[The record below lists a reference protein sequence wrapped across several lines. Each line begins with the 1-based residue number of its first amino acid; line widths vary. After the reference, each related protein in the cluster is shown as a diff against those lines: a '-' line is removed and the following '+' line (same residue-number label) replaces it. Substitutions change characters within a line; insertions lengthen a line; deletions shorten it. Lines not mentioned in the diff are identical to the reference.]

1 MPTAIPGAAATT
13 TVGLVGSMTGTQEVA
28 NPGLKRMRALQEAKA
43 QLSLKAEVEKLT
55 TQVADLESK
64 LSLAA
69 TAEPA
74 GSEAAADAATAAAQP
89 TINELMAS
97 LAALT
102 ATAAGE
108 TGASSAVIGGGG
120 RPSTAPYRRLK
131 AVDSQSVVSWS
142 VDAFGKSKTPG
153 WYHQYRHELYREKA
167 SRAAAAPDGCYISH
181 SKYADEAVRIK
192 DTGRLAFS
200 AGK

>member
-1 MPTAIPGAAATT
+1 MPTAIPALPRRP

-55 TQVADLESK
+55 TQVAELESK
-64 LSLAA
+64 LLSHGRARR
-69 TAEPA
+69 
-74 GSEAAADAATAAAQP
+74 GQR
-89 TINELMAS
+89 
-97 LAALT
+97 
-102 ATAAGE
+102 
-108 TGASSAVIGGGG
+108 GGG
-120 RPSTAPYRRLK
+120 RRRDGGGAADDQRADGEPRRAHRHRGRRDRRELRRHWRRRPPVDR
-131 AVDSQSVVSWS
+131 AVPPPQGGRLAVCGLRS